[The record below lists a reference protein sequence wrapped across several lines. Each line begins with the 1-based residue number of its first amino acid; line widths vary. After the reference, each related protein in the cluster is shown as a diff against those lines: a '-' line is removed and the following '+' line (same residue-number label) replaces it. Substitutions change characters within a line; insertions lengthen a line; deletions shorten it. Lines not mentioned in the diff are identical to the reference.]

1 MSPFYYLN
9 SLIYEETIMRN
20 ISNEQFNEKY
30 YLYKPMIYRIA
41 YSYVHSKI
49 DSEDIVQDVFIKY
62 LETDQYFQTLDNE
75 KYWLIR
81 VTINTSLSFL
91 RKTWKQRVFLDDE
104 MINKTIDSSTNI
116 RFNEEEN
123 MFEIIYHLPHKYKEV
138 IILYYYEDLSI
149 NQISTILKITT
160 SNVKKRLERARN
172 IIRKK
177 EKKHEN
183 F

>member
-1 MSPFYYLN
+1 
-9 SLIYEETIMRN
+9 MRN

-30 YLYKPMIYRIA
+30 ILHKPMIYRIA

-49 DSEDIVQDVFIKY
+49 DTEDIVQDVFIKY
-62 LETDQYFQTLDNE
+62 LESDQEFQTLDNE

-91 RKTWKQRVFLDDE
+91 RKTWNQRVFLDDE
-104 MINKTIDSSTNI
+104 MINRTMDSSPDN
-116 RFNEEEN
+116 NDNNN

-149 NQISTILKITT
+149 NEIANILNITT

-177 EKKHEN
+177 ESSDE
-183 F
+183 

>member
-1 MSPFYYLN
+1 
-9 SLIYEETIMRN
+9 MRN

-30 YLYKPMIYRIA
+30 ILHKPMIYRIA

-49 DSEDIVQDVFIKY
+49 DTEDIVQDVFIKY
-62 LETDQYFQTLDNE
+62 LESDQEFQTLDNE

-91 RKTWKQRVFLDDE
+91 RKTWNQRVFLDDE
-104 MINKTIDSSTNI
+104 MINRTMDSSPN
-116 RFNEEEN
+116 NNDNNN

-149 NQISTILKITT
+149 NEIANILKITT

-177 EKKHEN
+177 ESSDE
-183 F
+183 

>member
-1 MSPFYYLN
+1 
-9 SLIYEETIMRN
+9 MRN

-30 YLYKPMIYRIA
+30 ILHKPMIYRIA

-49 DSEDIVQDVFIKY
+49 DTEDIVQDVFVKY
-62 LETDQYFQTLDNE
+62 LESDQEFQTLDNE

-91 RKTWKQRVFLDDE
+91 RKTWNQRVFLDDE
-104 MINKTIDSSTNI
+104 MINRTMDSSPIN
-116 RFNEEEN
+116 NDNNN

-149 NQISTILKITT
+149 NEIANILNITT

-177 EKKHEN
+177 ESSDE
-183 F
+183 